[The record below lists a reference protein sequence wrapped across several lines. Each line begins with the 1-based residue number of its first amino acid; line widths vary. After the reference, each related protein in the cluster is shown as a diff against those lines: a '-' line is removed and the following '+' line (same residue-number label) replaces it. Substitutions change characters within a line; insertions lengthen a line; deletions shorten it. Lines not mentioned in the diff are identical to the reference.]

1 MAKSGTVPF
10 YNGVVETSVRLA
22 GDSYLTLDNAGS
34 ATSTQKCTLSCWF
47 KRTELTVLSN
57 IFHSANDS
65 GGASFGISLDAAD
78 SISVTQYSGASPFDA
93 AAYDFGVTVAPI
105 KFRDTSAWY
114 HLVVTIDT
122 TLGSGTTN
130 EADRIKIYINGTRQT
145 VVATSDGSG
154 SQDFADEDQTVAS
167 FQDGKQR
174 WGATVTGSQIAHI
187 YLAECNGVDGLALDA
202 SYFGETKNGVWIPKA
217 PNVSEYGNHGFRLQF
232 TSTAHDAPASLGS
245 ADTDNIG
252 ADSSGK
258 NNHFTAVDAI
268 DTYDCAMPDSPENNF
283 ATWNPIYRQYGDNTF
298 LALTNGALFV
308 TGGGDVNSD
317 RAYAMST
324 MSVNEILRNSDGA
337 GAYMEVR
344 SPSVGGD
351 NGYIGLLGQSRADQ
365 RSDGALGRSDN
376 SGYSHYHL
384 ISPNGRT
391 LLEAGESSSAALAGL
406 NGAPDD
412 NAVIGFAVKSDGK
425 FFISVDGTFSTNADG
440 DTQNPAT
447 GANPMGT
454 IDTTIDFFFH
464 CGNIS
469 AFQGNFGQDGTFG
482 GNETTTSD
490 GETYNRATNTDA
502 NGIGSFHA
510 PVPTGYL
517 AMCTSNMAEP
527 TIGPNS
533 DTQATDY
540 FNTVIY
546 SGNNDATR
554 TFDVGF
560 VSDWSWFKARNGD
573 GYGHQLYDSNRGVTK
588 RLFANTTAAESTNAE
603 GVTSFDSSG
612 NLAIGTD
619 AFLNED
625 GTTMVIWNWKC
636 NGGTA
641 TATISESGN
650 NPAAVVQ
657 ANPTAGFSIITYTG
671 TGAVGTIAHGLG
683 AIPKLMLIKN
693 RTSGTTDDWMVYH
706 GENSAY
712 TSAANQTIS
721 PQDEHLHLNNTLL
734 SANVAE
740 NFNDTAPT
748 SSVLTV
754 GTTHNVN
761 ADGETYVAYVFA
773 EVLGYSKFGSYIGIE
788 ESDGTFQYTGFRPA
802 FLICKLT
809 NGGTTAHWAIFDN
822 KRETGNVN
830 DNVFFI
836 DGSVENSAVNDR
848 SVDFLSNGFKVRSS
862 AFRINGDADTVVYI
876 AFAEV
881 PFKYANAK

>member
-1 MAKSGTVPF
+1 MSLLPNLGSIGSGTVPF
-10 YNGVVETSVRLA
+10 YNGAISQSARFGVNNV
-22 GDSYLTLDNAGS
+22 LTNELDAPSDRKNF
-34 ATSTQKCTLSCWF
+34 TLSMWF
-47 KRTELTVLSN
+47 KRCRAGTEEGL
-57 IFHSANDS
+57 
-65 GGASFGISLDAAD
+65 AAVSTD
-78 SISVTQYSGASPFDA
+78 GNYVRFEASGAIRVRQ
-93 AAYDFGVTVAPI
+93 YNTTI
-105 KFRDTSAWY
+105 NLITNEQFRDTSAWY
-114 HLVVTIDT
+114 HLVVAWD
-122 TLGSGTTN
+122 LDNGTQN
-130 EADRIKIYINGTRQT
+130 DRVIIYVNGTRLTLATNTLPANTSTSSNFNKDGQT
-145 VVATSDGSG
+145 LHIGSSYSGGAAGFFDGYI
-154 SQDFADEDQTVAS
+154 ADVN
-167 FQDGKQR
+167 F
-174 WGATVTGSQIAHI
+174 
-187 YLAECNGVDGLALDA
+187 VDGTALAPT
-202 SYFGETKNGVWIPKA
+202 SFGETKNGIWIPIT
-217 PNVSEYGNHGFRLQF
+217 PTGLTYGDNGFRLQF
-232 TSTAHDAPASLGS
+232 ANSAVTTASSST
-245 ADTDNIG
+245 IG
-252 ADSSGK
+252 ADTSGK
-258 NNHFTAVDAI
+258 DRHFTSAGIVAS
-268 DTYDCAMPDSPENNF
+268 DCAMPDCPENNF

-344 SPSVGGD
+344 SPSVGAD

-469 AFQGNFGQDGTFG
+469 AFQGNFGQDSTFG
-482 GNETTTSD
+482 GNETATT
-490 GETYNRATNTDA
+490 NADA
-502 NGIGSFHA
+502 NGIGAFHGA
-510 PVPTGYL
+510 VPTGYL

-540 FNTVIY
+540 FNTLIY
-546 SGNNDATR
+546 TGNGTDDRAITGLGFKPDWCWFKKRSGNMSHYLVDSARGTSNDNGTGTVGGLNANATETEVR
-554 TFDVGF
+554 TSDGGF
-560 VSDWSWFKARNGD
+560 A
-573 GYGHQLYDSNRGVTK
+573 
-588 RLFANTTAAESTNAE
+588 
-603 GVTSFDSSG
+603 SFD
-612 NLAIGTD
+612 D
-619 AFLNED
+619 D
-625 GTTMVIWNWKC
+625 GFTLGQAPPQGGYPQAGYERNNADGSTYVVWNWKA

-641 TATISESGN
+641 TATISESGD

-657 ANPTAGFSIITYTG
+657 ANATAGFSIITYTG
-671 TGAVGTIAHGLG
+671 TGANGTIAHGLG
-683 AIPKLMLIKN
+683 AVPKLMIFKN
-693 RTSGTTDDWMVYH
+693 RDATDDWMVYH

-734 SANVAE
+734 SADVAE

-761 ADGETYVAYVFA
+761 ADGERYVAYVFA

-788 ESDGTFQYTGFRPA
+788 ESAGTFQYTGFRPA

-822 KRETGNVN
+822 KRETSNVN
-830 DNVFFI
+830 DNVIFVS
-836 DGSVENSAVNDR
+836 DSGAENSAVNDR